1 MFKNEKGGDW
11 ELKQKKI
18 AGSAASKN
26 TILEVFKDLA

>member
-1 MFKNEKGGDW
+1 MFKNEKGGD